1 MFLVLRR
8 PARLPGPALLALL
21 LALVTPPAVAL
32 ELGFEAYT
40 SVVATDNVGGD
51 DEGDPDKEDA
61 LIGTAAF
68 GVYGEQRSR
77 AVSAG
82 FEGEIDAR
90 RRLDDE
96 DQRDVDTVT
105 RFLGAAE
112 FRLTPRALT
121 WYVGDILGGVRLDD
135 AVQPISDDTGDVRR
149 RNVFVTGPEL
159 DYALD
164 PDTRLASRLLY
175 VNQSEEGDALETL
188 WNASVDWRRDTTPG
202 SYFGLSLSDIYTDN
216 VEEETDDAGEGVPVG
231 AGPAAADSDFNRVSA
246 AAYWNR
252 VRGFLELYGQIGAT
266 RYDTDEDSL
275 NGLNAVLRATRT
287 LGPDTTLAIEL
298 ARDLS
303 DQTLST
309 VESLVDDGTGLQ
321 PEAEGFFDE
330 TRVEAVYALTSTRT
344 SADLGLGVARRDYRL
359 LTGDDGVALAG
370 ANGGEDQVQGYAF
383 GFLTRALT
391 PRLRTELGAR
401 YERQSYDDRD
411 DEADSILGSVRL
423 VYRFARS
430 FEVEAGYVFDRAE
443 GVETRLDPASDA
455 LLREPIDVTEN
466 RATLGIRWAPPSR
479 ASRDLTI
486 ELKSLLR

>member
-1 MFLVLRR
+1 MSLVVCR
-8 PARLPGPALLALL
+8 PVRLAGPALLALP
-21 LALVTPPAVAL
+21 LALVAPPAAAL

-40 SVVATDNVGGD
+40 SLIATDNVGGD
-51 DEGDPDKEDA
+51 DEGDADREDA

-77 AVSAG
+77 SVDAG

-96 DQRDVDTVT
+96 EQRDVDTVT

-135 AVQPISDDTGDVRR
+135 AVQPISDDDGDVRR

-202 SYFGLSLSDIYTDN
+202 SYFGLSLSDIYTDDI
-216 VEEETDDAGEGVPVG
+216 EDPDTDVAE
-231 AGPAAADSDFNRVSA
+231 ADFNRVSA

-252 VRGFLELYGQIGAT
+252 LRGFLELYGQIGAT
-266 RYDTDEDSL
+266 RYDTDEESL
-275 NGLNAVLRATRT
+275 NGLNAALRATRA
-287 LGPDTTLAIEL
+287 LGPDSTLTIEL

-309 VESLVDDGTGLQ
+309 VESLVDDGNGLQ

-330 TRVEAVYALTSTRT
+330 TRLEAVYALTSTRA
-344 SADLGLGVARRDYRL
+344 SADLGVGVARRDYRL
-359 LTGDDGVALAG
+359 PSDDDGLAP
-370 ANGGEDQVQGYAF
+370 AGEDGGQDQIQGYAF
-383 GFLTRALT
+383 GFLSRALT

-401 YERQSYDDRD
+401 YERQSLDDRD
-411 DEADSILGSVRL
+411 DESDSLLGSVRL
-423 VYRFARS
+423 VYRLARS

-443 GVETRLDPASDA
+443 GVDTRLDPAGGPR
-455 LLREPIDVTEN
+455 LRESIDATEN
-466 RATLGIRWAPPSR
+466 RVTLGLRWAPPSR